1 MTPTVKII
9 APMQIEQS
17 NSILRELKSC
27 IEYLVRVN
35 ILSENYQ
42 NEWFNT
48 SDTSKLL
55 EEFVTPNIKEIQFCG
70 INLKFLNYSA
80 SQIKQKSWWDYVD
93 NSGFKLLGEQD
104 DPACE
109 SSSSQSSSKAL
120 SLFVKELGNNRDDFL
135 DCIG

>member
-48 SDTSKLL
+48 SDTSRLL
-55 EEFVTPNIKEIQFCG
+55 EEFVTPNIKEISYCG

-93 NSGFKLLGEQD
+93 NSGFKLLGDQD
-104 DPACE
+104 DPAVE
-109 SSSSQSSSKAL
+109 SSSSHSSSKAL